1 MFLVSESS
9 NDSLYLVIV
18 FVVIATI
25 ITIFTLL
32 KDSIGRALPSWVAFG
47 TILGA
52 MTFCYFTSERA
63 NKAEQRAAVAEKQ
76 SQDATDRLEL
86 AEADAKRNKEL
97 LADAEK
103 KASQAEERAAAAE
116 KQSEDATN
124 RLAVVEKQ
132 AQDATDRLELAEAD
146 AKRNKELLADAEKKA
161 SQAEQRA
168 AVAEEQSKDAT
179 ERLEL
184 AEVNAK
190 RIEALRADAEQKAG
204 LAAQRAAVAEKQS
217 KDATERLALVE
228 ANGKRAEP
236 LRGDARKTR
245 ERSTS
250 SRPPPSD
257 RQGALVSTRQEPTV
271 QSSPYGIS
279 YEEFRVHARNQDA
292 VIVDGRDP
300 SAYSQG
306 HVPGA
311 INIPGGEKPP
321 YRDRYLKNVDPDQLI
336 LVYCNS
342 ASCHISDMLAERF
355 QAEGFTNVRVYK
367 PGWQVLSARMR
378 DLR

>member
-1 MFLVSESS
+1 MILVSQSS
-9 NDSLYLVIV
+9 IDSLWLAIA
-18 FVVIATI
+18 FIVIATI
-25 ITIFTLL
+25 ITIITLL
-32 KDSIGRALPSWVAFG
+32 KYSFERTLQFWVVFG
-47 TILGA
+47 TIIGA
-52 MTFCYFTSERA
+52 MTTYSFTHEQV
-63 NKAEQRAAVAEKQ
+63 NKAEQRAVVAEKQ
-76 SQDATDRLEL
+76 SKDATVRLEL
-86 AEADAKRNKEL
+86 AKADAIRTEGL
-97 LADAEK
+97 LADVEK

-116 KQSEDATN
+116 KQSEDATD

-132 AQDATDRLELAEAD
+132 AKDATDRLAVAKAD
-146 AKRNKELLADAEKKA
+146 AKRTEGLLADAEKKA
-161 SQAEQRA
+161 GQAEQRA
-168 AVAEEQSKDAT
+168 AVAENQSKDAT

-190 RIEALRADAEQKAG
+190 RIEALRADAEKKAG
-204 LAAQRAAVAEKQS
+204 QAAQRAAVAEKQA
-217 KDATERLALVE
+217 KDATERLAL
-228 ANGKRAEP
+228 AKGDAKRAEP
-236 LRGDARKTR
+236 LRADAGTTPKS
-245 ERSTS
+245 STI
-250 SRPPPSD
+250 SRPRPSD
-257 RQGALVSTRQEPTV
+257 RKGALVSIRQEPTV

-311 INIPGGEKPP
+311 INIPGGERPP
-321 YRDRYLKNVDPDQLI
+321 YRDRYLKNADPDQLI
-336 LVYCNS
+336 LIYCNS

-355 QAEGFTNVRVYK
+355 QAEGFTNVRVYA